1 MVVAIGLAV
10 GWIVDSLDD
19 EVAEVGEPAPDFTV
33 ELIDGGTLTLSE
45 TRGRQVVLN
54 FWASWCTPCREEIP
68 AISVFA
74 DANPEVAVVGVAVRD
89 TEEASRQF
97 AAEVDASYPLAL
109 GTDEVEDAYPSFGL
123 PYTVI
128 IDTEGRVEQIYD
140 GIVDQYV
147 LDDLVG

>member
-1 MVVAIGLAV
+1 VVAIGLTI
-10 GWIVDSLDD
+10 GWIFQSADGPA
-19 EVAEVGEPAPDFTV
+19 AEVGEAAPNFTV
-33 ELIDGGTLTLSE
+33 ELIDGGTFTLSE
-45 TRGRQVVLN
+45 ALGRTVVLN
-54 FWASWCTPCREEIP
+54 FWASWCGPCREEIP

-74 DANPEVAVVGVAVRD
+74 DANPDVEVVGVAVRD
-89 TEEASRQF
+89 VEEASRQF

-109 GTDEVEDAYPSFGL
+109 GTDEVEEAYPAFGL

-128 IDTEGRVEQIYD
+128 IDAEGMVEQIYE

>member
-1 MVVAIGLAV
+1 MVAIGLAV

-19 EVAEVGEPAPDFTV
+19 EVAEVGELAPDFTV
-33 ELIDGGTLTLSE
+33 ELIDGGTFTLSE
-45 TRGRQVVLN
+45 TRGQQVVLN
-54 FWASWCTPCREEIP
+54 FWASWCGPCREEIP

-74 DANPEVAVVGVAVRD
+74 DANPDVAVVGVAVRD

-97 AAEVDASYPLAL
+97 AEEVEASYPLAL
-109 GTDEVEDAYPSFGL
+109 GTDEVEEAYPSFGL

-128 IDTEGRVEQIYD
+128 IDAEGRVEQIYD
-140 GIVDQYV
+140 GIVNQYV